1 MPANDSVAQ
10 TPPGADNP
18 RMSNRD
24 LEPFLR
30 EWAYEPGRVNARMIE
45 TDDGTSRLQ
54 VRLDLGVL
62 QMRVDG
68 RPDGEE
74 PEGAETLLDLHL
86 DRLRRYV
93 EGGAGSE
100 GFVLSAAE
108 CRAIR
113 EEAVQ
118 IYHRYVAFF
127 ALGEY
132 ELVMRD
138 TRDNLRRFDLCRD
151 HGHEAE
157 DRMMLEQF
165 RPPVT
170 CMFARAEAESAIARQ
185 SPRDAIAALDRGLDA
200 LRSFF
205 EEHFGPEAFERAG
218 ETQLLRGMRDALVP
232 RLPASQRAELEERL
246 RAALDAE
253 NYELAAILRDELRM
267 MR

>member
-1 MPANDSVAQ
+1 
-10 TPPGADNP
+10 
-18 RMSNRD
+18 MSDRD
-24 LEPFLR
+24 LEPFLN
-30 EWAYEPGRVNARMIE
+30 EWVYEPGRVNARIIE
-45 TDDGTSRLQ
+45 TADGTSRLQ

-62 QMRVDG
+62 QMRMDG
-68 RPDGEE
+68 RPDGQR
-74 PEGAETLLDLHL
+74 PDDSDTLLDLHR

-100 GFVLSAAE
+100 GFVLSADE
-108 CRAIR
+108 CRALR

-118 IYHRYVAFF
+118 VYHRYVAFF

-132 ELVMRD
+132 DLVMRD
-138 TRDNLRRFDLCRD
+138 TRENLSRFDFCRD
-151 HGHEAE
+151 HAAE
-157 DRMMLEQF
+157 PDDRMMLEQF

-170 CMFARAEAESAIARQ
+170 SMYARAEAEAAIARQ
-185 SPRDAIAALDRGLDA
+185 APREAVAALDRGLDA

-205 EEHFGPEAFERAG
+205 EEHFGPEAFDRAG